1 MVNEKDVMRK
11 LKYFAGIAAALM
23 LWGVLKTNLCPT
35 SI

>member
-23 LWGVLKTNLCPT
+23 LWGCSEGNRRVDYR
-35 SI
+35 

>member
-11 LKYFAGIAAALM
+11 LKYFAGIAAALI
-23 LWGVLKTNLCPT
+23 LKTNLCPT